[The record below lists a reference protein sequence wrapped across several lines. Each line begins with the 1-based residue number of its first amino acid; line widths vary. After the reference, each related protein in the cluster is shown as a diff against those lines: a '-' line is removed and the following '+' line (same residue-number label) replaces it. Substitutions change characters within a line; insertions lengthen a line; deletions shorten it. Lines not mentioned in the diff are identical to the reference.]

1 MQNRTEQNRK
11 AEGRGHKQP
20 VKSGFKWPY
29 QLVALCWRWFV
40 SYRGRCATLKKRS
53 VTKSPSSS
61 SVVSLLVLKFARFLF
76 SCPVLESLWSPISE
90 IQEGPCVQS
99 TIAQGFFTNKYSR
112 PAGAGF
118 VSCSRPPKAPA
129 GGARGA
135 GDWLGV
141 SPGGAPAPLGAFSG
155 KWAWAG
161 GGLIALNHWMSQ

>member
-29 QLVALCWRWFV
+29 QLVALCWRQSRLW
-40 SYRGRCATLKKRS
+40 RGRCAALKKRS

-76 SCPVLESLWSPISE
+76 ISPVLESLWSPISE

-135 GDWLGV
+135 GDWLDV
-141 SPGGAPAPLGAFSG
+141 PPGGAPAPLGAFSG

-161 GGLIALNHWMSQ
+161 GGTSRAYFVSH

>member
-76 SCPVLESLWSPISE
+76 ICPVLESLWSPISE

-99 TIAQGFFTNKYSR
+99 TIAQGSFTINTSFPGLPWLFVFF
-112 PAGAGF
+112 PA
-118 VSCSRPPKAPA
+118 PQ
-129 GGARGA
+129 GARGGGPRGWGLA
-135 GDWLGV
+135 WGATWGRTHPSRGLFGEMGLGR
-141 SPGGAPAPLGAFSG
+141 
-155 KWAWAG
+155 G
-161 GGLIALNHWMSQ
+161 GG